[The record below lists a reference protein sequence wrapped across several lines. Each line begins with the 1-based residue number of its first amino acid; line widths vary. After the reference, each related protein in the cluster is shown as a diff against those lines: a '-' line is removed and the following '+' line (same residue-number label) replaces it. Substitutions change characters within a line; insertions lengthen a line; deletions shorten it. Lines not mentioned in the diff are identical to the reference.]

1 MPITAVE
8 KRTQLMRDGF
18 CIFENVLEP
27 EMVAKL
33 NAMSEWTIAQED
45 EEHFEQHRSQGC
57 IIPYWKYPHP
67 VFPKLIAHPGA
78 LGALAQLGFDQPK
91 VWSGFVI
98 SKPPH
103 SPPLYWHQDGVLW
116 EHPIS
121 YTDKPQQYFL
131 MYYLVDTNRN
141 NGCLRLIPGSHLKRH
156 PLHDLDRKAHDGDE
170 VGRAK
175 NMNHPAFQK
184 AEDEVDV
191 PVRAGDVVIGDA
203 RLLHSA
209 HANQSDLWR
218 TVLTIWYW
226 AELANLPEAAQALVA
241 SHVTENTEWAAWS
254 EQSDPAVQAMIP
266 RYSGDV
272 EPITWG
278 RGPKK
283 GLF

>member
-1 MPITAVE
+1 
-8 KRTQLMRDGF
+8 
-18 CIFENVLEP
+18 
-27 EMVAKL
+27 
-33 NAMSEWTIAQED
+33 
-45 EEHFEQHRSQGC
+45 
-57 IIPYWKYPHP
+57 
-67 VFPKLIAHPGA
+67 
-78 LGALAQLGFDQPK
+78 
-91 VWSGFVI
+91 
-98 SKPPH
+98 
-103 SPPLYWHQDGVLW
+103 LW

-156 PLHDLDRKAHDGDE
+156 DLHDLDRRAHDGDE

-184 AEDEVDV
+184 AEGEVDV

-209 HANQSDLWR
+209 HANQSDQWR

-226 AELANLPEAAQALVA
+226 ANYAGLPEAAQALVA
-241 SHVTENTEWAAWS
+241 SHVTERSEWAAWS